1 MIVHGKESHSRK
13 DAKMCSFCQNVY
25 KEYKKAMKI
34 LDFYADWCQP
44 CKQMEP
50 TIKGLIADGINVE
63 KIDIDAQP
71 QISQQYGVM
80 SIPTLVIELDGKEVK
95 RFTGVTTASDIK
107 QAMGL

>member
-1 MIVHGKESHSRK
+1 MICHSREFHRVSELK
-13 DAKMCSFCQNVY
+13 TCEYCQEVRRDFIKY
-25 KEYKKAMKI
+25 MKI

-44 CKQMEP
+44 CKQMKP
-50 TIKGLIADGINVE
+50 TIDGLIADGFDVTQ
-63 KIDIDAQP
+63 IDIDADSETAQK
-71 QISQQYGVM
+71 YGVM